1 MVLLCNLYVFC
12 EWKYCDFFFKMTEK
26 NIQIRLEI
34 VILYFLRIKPCY
46 FTHTVN
52 NNILYML
59 QTFNPYVLFRSS
71 HLFRFGECHVF
82 FLIIKV
88 NKLSTKLKKKKN
100 FPARYF

>member
-1 MVLLCNLYVFC
+1 
-12 EWKYCDFFFKMTEK
+12 MTEK

-34 VILYFLRIKPCY
+34 VVLYFLRIKPCY

-88 NKLSTKLKKKKN
+88 NKLSTKLKKRRI
-100 FPARYF
+100 FLPDIFDITTY